1 MKHIKRLNNKQLSS
15 VRTKIQFQRFNE
27 LNAMQFFR
35 KYISSRNFKFQSSR
49 GKLDLRQQFLRDISY
64 PLPLGYGTEYRP
76 TTSRITINPRRG
88 RLTKEITSHLGPTES
103 PSPPWARIS
112 GEKAFSRVARGHP
125 FHWKWKRFP
134 LVLDISEPR
143 PLLQREKPR
152 LLKTERRGAAFH
164 ASARTYRFPVA
175 FSPRVISF
183 HRFSQEKLERFEG
196 GMQRIQTHD
205 FGTKSFIE
213 KVARRSTSTCVK
225 DFVLEL
231 GFRVFLSIA
240 FVRFNFWETCSIVLD
255 DGTISSWI
263 HFLFE
268 IIFRKSYVLSSS
280 SFNIKY
286 SSL

>member
-76 TTSRITINPRRG
+76 TTSRITINPRRAP
-88 RLTKEITSHLGPTES
+88 LTKEITSHLGPTES

-183 HRFSQEKLERFEG
+183 HRFSVPGKTGTLREEGCNVSRLMTLERN
-196 GMQRIQTHD
+196 
-205 FGTKSFIE
+205 
-213 KVARRSTSTCVK
+213 RSS
-225 DFVLEL
+225 
-231 GFRVFLSIA
+231 
-240 FVRFNFWETCSIVLD
+240 
-255 DGTISSWI
+255 
-263 HFLFE
+263 
-268 IIFRKSYVLSSS
+268 RKSRGDPPPLAWRI
-280 SFNIKY
+280 SFWNWDSEFSFRLRLFVSIFERRVRLFSRWDDIELDTFSFWNY
-286 SSL
+286 F

>member
-1 MKHIKRLNNKQLSS
+1 MKHIKRLNSKQLSS

-76 TTSRITINPRRG
+76 TTSRITINPRRAP
-88 RLTKEITSHLGPTES
+88 LTKEITSHLGPTES

-196 GMQRIQTHD
+196 GCNVSRLMTLERN
-205 FGTKSFIE
+205 
-213 KVARRSTSTCVK
+213 RSS
-225 DFVLEL
+225 
-231 GFRVFLSIA
+231 
-240 FVRFNFWETCSIVLD
+240 
-255 DGTISSWI
+255 
-263 HFLFE
+263 
-268 IIFRKSYVLSSS
+268 RKSRGDPPPLAWRI
-280 SFNIKY
+280 SFWNWDSEFSFRLRLFVSIFERRVRLFSRWDDIELDTFSFWNY
-286 SSL
+286 F